1 MLRKLKNQN
10 SFVVL
15 QQFIISDMET
25 KDKIIKKASCLF
37 LDMGIRNIT
46 MDQIASEAGVSKR
59 TIYELFR
66 DKDDLVIQSLIELII
81 INNKQ
86 MISIIGQSQH
96 VIEAIFLIMKR
107 EIEHRNSYSQIFIE
121 DMKKYYSTVNETLY
135 SHKESLKEFSA
146 SYTLLERGIREEIFR
161 KDIQIEL
168 VDNFLYELINLM
180 ERSVRIKALKPQPED
195 VLRSIFLPY
204 LRGICTQKGVALM
217 NHYFESLTELI

>member
-1 MLRKLKNQN
+1 
-10 SFVVL
+10 
-15 QQFIISDMET
+15 MET

-59 TIYELFR
+59 TIYELFK

-81 INNKQ
+81 TNNKQ
-86 MISIIGQSQH
+86 LISIIGQSQH

-121 DMKKYYSTVNETLY
+121 DMKKYYATVNETLY

-146 SYTLLERGIREEIFR
+146 SYTLLERGLREEIFR

-168 VDNFLYELINLM
+168 VDNFMYELINIM
-180 ERSVRIKALKPQPED
+180 ERSDRIKSLKPQPED

-204 LRGICTQKGVALM
+204 LRGICTSKGVVLM
-217 NHYFESLTELI
+217 NQYFENVTELI